1 MFLYKTSTYYLQEKL
16 DDPRDRESWIQHN
29 AYFGYAVSVVSFT
42 AILQLLFTELWKS
55 LTDRYQMQLIVCPSP
70 KNRKVFLQEFGISHG
85 YLWSFSLIA
94 CFVIILAGED
104 CEHFV

>member
-1 MFLYKTSTYYLQEKL
+1 MK
-16 DDPRDRESWIQHN
+16 DRESWIQHN
-29 AYFGYAVSVVSFT
+29 TYFGYAVSVVSFA
-42 AILQLLFTELWKS
+42 AIFQLLFTELWRS
-55 LTDRYQMQLIVCPSP
+55 LTDRYQMQFILRP

-94 CFVIILAGED
+94 CFIIILAGED